1 VLPVTKDQWSAGKIA
16 VGEMSLDP
24 ASTALAPTLR
34 AGGVLA
40 LQATSTQHFL
50 TLGQF
55 CPIRSA
61 SGSYRIEFQARW
73 DQLPTD
79 RTQNMS
85 LAFAHVD
92 DRYYEEG
99 LGRSDGY
106 HAVHTAQ
113 GSLGLYRHG
122 AGSTTAIPLGSNV
135 ATAAPQLGR
144 WMRFRL
150 DVTPTSLTWSRTDG
164 SQPAQ
169 VLADDSHVRGG
180 YLHIGRTSTDG
191 SLSFRHFSIT

>member
-1 VLPVTKDQWSAGKIA
+1 
-16 VGEMSLDP
+16 MSLDP
-24 ASTALAPTLR
+24 ASTGLAPRLH

-40 LQATSTQHFL
+40 LQAENTQHFL

-55 CPIRSA
+55 CPIGPAAR
-61 SGSYRIEFQARW
+61 SYRIEFQARW
-73 DQLPTD
+73 DEFPTD
-79 RTQNMS
+79 RTNNMA

-106 HAVHTAQ
+106 HAVDTAQ
-113 GSLGLYRHG
+113 GSLGLYRHA
-122 AGSTTAIPLGSNV
+122 AGSTTAIPLGSKV
-135 ATAAPQLGR
+135 AAAAPQLGR

-150 DVTPTSLTWSRTDG
+150 DVTPTSLTWSRIEG

-169 VLADDSHVRGG
+169 VVVNDSHMRGG
-180 YLHIGRTSTDG
+180 YVHIGRTSTDG
-191 SLSFRHFSIT
+191 SLSFRQFSIT